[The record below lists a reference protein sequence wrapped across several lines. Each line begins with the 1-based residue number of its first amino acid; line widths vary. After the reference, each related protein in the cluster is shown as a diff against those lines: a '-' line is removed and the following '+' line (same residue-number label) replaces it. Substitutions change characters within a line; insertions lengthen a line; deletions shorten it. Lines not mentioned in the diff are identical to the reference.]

1 LSEGKQIA
9 IDGATGEVFLG
20 GFTPS
25 TPAES
30 TVGLSAVMEAARNAA
45 QCAVLARVTLPADV
59 AEAQRMGVSGL
70 VTAVDDVLAAAGRL
84 DELVRV
90 LVESSDPDRMNRV
103 ADIVADEFAPL
114 LDAAGETEIGV
125 RAVDFRTD
133 EIYQVV
139 QRSPA
144 ASEHPEL
151 WVPVGVPSL
160 ITAQLDG
167 LARAARKA
175 GNRARLHLAVRH
187 ITDPAQAR
195 APAQAPPPAEAR
207 ALAQPPPT
215 DGDEYRL
222 TVGSYLTNPRGAHYA
237 AEIAAHS
244 AALWLDV
251 RALQAALFGVPA
263 SHLTTVDPIDEYVR
277 RGLLSTDPRTAVD
290 ASVEPLLERV
300 AALRDTL
307 PRCPVGIRLAGE
319 VYEELVERLY
329 QLGFR
334 RYAVDVHEVRPM
346 VLALGKAATGR

>member
-1 LSEGKQIA
+1 
-9 IDGATGEVFLG
+9 
-20 GFTPS
+20 
-25 TPAES
+25 
-30 TVGLSAVMEAARNAA
+30 M
-45 QCAVLARVTLPADV
+45 
-59 AEAQRMGVSGL
+59 
-70 VTAVDDVLAAAGRL
+70 
-84 DELVRV
+84 
-90 LVESSDPDRMNRV
+90 
-103 ADIVADEFAPL
+103 
-114 LDAAGETEIGV
+114 
-125 RAVDFRTD
+125 
-133 EIYQVV
+133 V

-187 ITDPAQAR
+187 ITDPA
-195 APAQAPPPAEAR
+195 EAR
-207 ALAQPPPT
+207 ALAQLSPT

>member
-1 LSEGKQIA
+1 
-9 IDGATGEVFLG
+9 
-20 GFTPS
+20 
-25 TPAES
+25 
-30 TVGLSAVMEAARNAA
+30 M
-45 QCAVLARVTLPADV
+45 
-59 AEAQRMGVSGL
+59 
-70 VTAVDDVLAAAGRL
+70 
-84 DELVRV
+84 
-90 LVESSDPDRMNRV
+90 
-103 ADIVADEFAPL
+103 
-114 LDAAGETEIGV
+114 
-125 RAVDFRTD
+125 
-133 EIYQVV
+133 V

-187 ITDPAQAR
+187 ITDPA
-195 APAQAPPPAEAR
+195 EAR
-207 ALAQPPPT
+207 ALAQLSPT

-319 VYEELVERLY
+319 VCRRHRSSGGMLVTVRATAARSAHHQPWPRHHHCGEPD
-329 QLGFR
+329 R
-334 RYAVDVHEVRPM
+334 RHRCARRADRD
-346 VLALGKAATGR
+346 A